1 MLQTPVFS
9 LSRFTCTKPTHASL
23 THPQEH
29 ITHLVSFWMRA
40 HIFALWREH
49 LPRCFVV
56 SESVWEHTLEP
67 ELWVVGGKQMWIEIF
82 ATLLPAG
89 LKISWE
95 FNDSSQ
101 REAVNLQS
109 VLCWWRT
116 YCSVPSVGLTNN
128 TWNLQGIDGGL
139 GLEKTDITVCS
150 IWGYSYQLA
159 RLVQKI
165 IISWSNSY

>member
-1 MLQTPVFS
+1 MSFKNRPSSRVSVFLSAGSGFEAVSAISKTLHNLPSHTLTHTHADAHKRRNASTLASPHAHTNLPSLFPLCFKLRFS

-67 ELWVVGGKQMWIEIF
+67 ELWVVGGKQM
-82 ATLLPAG
+82 
-89 LKISWE
+89 
-95 FNDSSQ
+95 
-101 REAVNLQS
+101 
-109 VLCWWRT
+109 
-116 YCSVPSVGLTNN
+116 
-128 TWNLQGIDGGL
+128 
-139 GLEKTDITVCS
+139 
-150 IWGYSYQLA
+150 
-159 RLVQKI
+159 
-165 IISWSNSY
+165 